1 MGAAEGIIIGK
12 ILNSKF
18 IKGLRHSA
26 VGRGLSAKK
35 QKVSALADNI
45 KSSCRSKRKLMPH
58 IESNY
63 TLSCIELCELCIA
76 A

>member
-1 MGAAEGIIIGK
+1 M
-12 ILNSKF
+12 
-18 IKGLRHSA
+18 
-26 VGRGLSAKK
+26 GRGLSAKK